1 LKKTK
6 KSPSMFETLSRHW
19 QTIQGTLFPLLKEE
33 LGILSENHMKLAT
46 CIELLDIQSFL
57 PSWHWQRHGWR
68 GRPIKHRAD
77 MAHAF
82 LAKSVYNFPTTR
94 VLIDFLH
101 SDPRLRRIC
110 GFETVS
116 AIPSE
121 ATFSRAFKEF
131 AELGLIQNVH
141 DVFIKVHHG
150 DRLVGHVSRDATAI
164 HGREKAVYPP
174 KEEKEVPR
182 KRGRPKKGELVAPR
196 TPTRIERQKNMSLE
210 AMLKDLPKACDK
222 GTKRNSKGYK
232 VSWKGYKA
240 HIDTIDGDIPV
251 SYLLT
256 SASTHDS
263 QAALP
268 LSQMT
273 HGKITALYELMD
285 AAYDADAIRENTR
298 AHGCVALID
307 FNRRSP
313 KDTRSFAPNEKERYK
328 ARSSAER
335 VNSNL
340 KDNHGG
346 NAVRVKGHEKV
357 LCHLGFGL
365 LVIAVEQT
373 LRLLC

>member
-1 LKKTK
+1 
-6 KSPSMFETLSRHW
+6 MFEILSRHW

-33 LGILSENHMKLAT
+33 LGVLSEKHMKLVT
-46 CIELLDIQSFL
+46 CIELLDIQNFL
-57 PSWHWQRHGWR
+57 PSWQRQRHGWR
-68 GRPIKHRAD
+68 GRPVKHRAD

-82 LAKSVYNFPTTR
+82 FAKSLYNFPTTR

-110 GFETVS
+110 GFETLRE
-116 AIPSE
+116 IPSE

-131 AELGLIQNVH
+131 ADLGLIQNVH
-141 DVFIKVHHG
+141 DAFIKAHHG
-150 DRLVGHVSRDATAI
+150 DRLVGHVSRDATSI
-164 HGREKAVYPP
+164 CGREKALYSP
-174 KEEKEVPR
+174 KKEKAEQPKR
-182 KRGRPKKGELVAPR
+182 KRGRPKKGEVVAPR
-196 TPTRIERQKNMSLE
+196 SPTRMERQKNMTLE
-210 AMLKDLPKACDK
+210 AMLEDLPKACDK

-232 VSWKGYKA
+232 MSWKGYKA

-273 HGKITALYELMD
+273 HEKITALYELMD
-285 AAYDADAIRENTR
+285 AAYDAEPIRENTR
-298 AHGCVALID
+298 AHGCVGLID
-307 FNRRSP
+307 FNRRGPS
-313 KDTRSFAPNEKERYK
+313 DTRSFAPHEKERYK
-328 ARSSAER
+328 ARSSSER
-335 VNSNL
+335 VNGNL

-346 NAVRVKGHEKV
+346 NAVRVKGYEKV